1 MAGSW
6 AKGRSDKQARC
17 VEDAIIIYNSQDL
30 LIMSR
35 DKDKFKYFEYK
46 ECEFYPCHVEG
57 QNCLFCY
64 CPLYWIPID
73 CEGKYRVLRDG
84 IIDCSNCTKPH
95 DSDGWDFVQNKLREA
110 FKWVAD
116 NRE

>member
-1 MAGSW
+1 
-6 AKGRSDKQARC
+6 
-17 VEDAIIIYNSQDL
+17 
-30 LIMSR
+30 MSR
-35 DKDKFKYFEYK
+35 GKDKLKNLAASHEECSAVRQNPRGMRSLSRFKYFENK

-73 CEGKYRVLRDG
+73 CGGKYDVLKDG

-95 DSDGWDFVQNKLREA
+95 ESDGWEFVQNKLREA
-110 FKWVAD
+110 FNWIAH